1 MRIVGVSRSIDY
13 VGRVQIPKAI
23 RNAMELKEDDPLEV
37 SLEDWDNEKVII
49 IRRPPL
55 PTDLP
60 EIEKHIKALE
70 DAAKRVHPK
79 AREAYLTT
87 LHKMRRLFNP

>member
-13 VGRVQIPKAI
+13 VGRVQIPKTI
-23 RNAMELKEDDPLEV
+23 RNAMELKEDDLLEV

-55 PTDLP
+55 PTDP
-60 EIEKHIKALE
+60 SEIEGHIQALE
-70 DAAKRVHPK
+70 NAAKQVHPK
-79 AREAYLTT
+79 VRESYLTT
-87 LHKMRRLFNP
+87 LHKIRRLFDP